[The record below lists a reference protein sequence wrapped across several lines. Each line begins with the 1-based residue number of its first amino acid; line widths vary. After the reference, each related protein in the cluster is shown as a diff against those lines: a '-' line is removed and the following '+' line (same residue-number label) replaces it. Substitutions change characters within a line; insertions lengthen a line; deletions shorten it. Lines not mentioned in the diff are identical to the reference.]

1 MRAVL
6 LPLPGSKL
14 SLLAAQQ
21 ANEFEI
27 RDGVKQE
34 TLIRDPDD

>member
-14 SLLAAQQ
+14 ALLAAQQ
-21 ANEFEI
+21 ANEFKI